1 MCQERILS
9 WMCAKHINLG
19 NTQEKGVV
27 SETIKL
33 FFFVFEKNW
42 DGRAVGNETFCGD
55 GQTVRKRS

>member
-1 MCQERILS
+1 
-9 WMCAKHINLG
+9 MCAKHINLG